1 MRVSWKLVCNSGRLS
16 ASRMDVGIWVRG
28 KITSAMG
35 VGFSIG
41 QMVRILKE
49 IGGMTVRMGKVG

>member
-1 MRVSWKLVCNSGRLS
+1 MCNSGRLS